1 MSSHFFDLGT
11 LRQQADLAGDGNFPV
26 VLLSHGTGGSPESM
40 GWLARPL
47 AKRGFVVIGPHHHGN
62 CAVEA
67 YRPEGFLCWW
77 ERAPDLSVMLTQL
90 ARSGPFAGRLDLDRV
105 SAVGFSL
112 GAYTVLLLAGAVG
125 TMAQYLDWARN
136 VPAFLDGP
144 REMPDAAEQIPRLL
158 KESSVFRE
166 AWDRQ
171 SKVVSDPRFK
181 RIVVVAPPPPVRS
194 FCPKSIEAITVPTL
208 VITGEADIEAPS
220 QHCAD
225 WLMYLNPQ
233 FQRLSFGDSV
243 GHYSFLGLPAGP
255 VLARDAHLF
264 VDQPGLDRRDLHQR
278 VVAAV
283 LAHLAG

>member
-1 MSSHFFDLGT
+1 
-11 LRQQADLAGDGNFPV
+11 
-26 VLLSHGTGGSPESM
+26 
-40 GWLARPL
+40 
-47 AKRGFVVIGPHHHGN
+47 
-62 CAVEA
+62 
-67 YRPEGFLCWW
+67 
-77 ERAPDLSVMLTQL
+77 
-90 ARSGPFAGRLDLDRV
+90 
-105 SAVGFSL
+105 
-112 GAYTVLLLAGAVG
+112 
-125 TMAQYLDWARN
+125 
-136 VPAFLDGP
+136 
-144 REMPDAAEQIPRLL
+144 
-158 KESSVFRE
+158 
-166 AWDRQ
+166 
-171 SKVVSDPRFK
+171 
-181 RIVVVAPPPPVRS
+181 VRS